1 MYLCRYH
8 ISHNSRSN
16 CAYHTRIEGSWS
28 AEDGQSSVS
37 EAAHAPPVYLSA
49 DFDWVVKVMANS
61 LPVPG
66 DGGASHTF
74 SYSLSGLLLADT
86 PEAMA
91 DYIVLAVAR
100 QMRDYRL
107 PDTEEY
113 HAVARNM
120 IKRRF
125 IVEDR
130 FL

>member
-1 MYLCRYH
+1 
-8 ISHNSRSN
+8 
-16 CAYHTRIEGSWS
+16 
-28 AEDGQSSVS
+28 
-37 EAAHAPPVYLSA
+37 
-49 DFDWVVKVMANS
+49 MANS
-61 LPVPG
+61 MPMPD

-107 PDTEEY
+107 PDTEEF
-113 HAVARNM
+113 HAVAKNM
-120 IKRRF
+120 IKRRV